1 MYLDFLP
8 FVPYSPFFP
17 MSSMVDLFS
26 SLVAFVD
33 VETLSDLFNVLLK
46 HVTYRWVLF
55 IACVPVLRLQYLP
68 YYSKKIKRLSRSEVT
83 DCPDYHMDSGDGI

>member
-46 HVTYRWVLF
+46 HVTYR
-55 IACVPVLRLQYLP
+55 
-68 YYSKKIKRLSRSEVT
+68 
-83 DCPDYHMDSGDGI
+83 